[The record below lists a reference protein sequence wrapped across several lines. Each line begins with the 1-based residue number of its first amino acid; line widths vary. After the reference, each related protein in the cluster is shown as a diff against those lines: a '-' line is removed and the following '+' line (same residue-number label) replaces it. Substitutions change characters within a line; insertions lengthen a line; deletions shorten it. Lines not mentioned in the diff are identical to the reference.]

1 MNGSLSSVITP
12 RGRGAGGMIGG
23 DSSEWKI
30 TTLQAGVSSVPF
42 AVWYAHTVI
51 VPGTSED
58 NHTIAVPPS
67 PIVSLSRPEVL

>member
-30 TTLQAGVSSVPF
+30 TTL
-42 AVWYAHTVI
+42 
-51 VPGTSED
+51 
-58 NHTIAVPPS
+58 
-67 PIVSLSRPEVL
+67 